1 MPARL
6 FEFVWGVLHR
16 KGGSAFC
23 THITACRISG
33 GLFHS
38 GRKVVISV
46 CTVDG
51 LVQKAEIMDESSMA
65 RAVTRISFEMIER
78 NKGTDSL
85 CLIGLFSR
93 GAVLAKI
100 DGGEIPVGLLDITP
114 FRDDKPRGGCP
125 DNSEIPFDITDKRVV
140 IVDDVIFTGRTARA
154 AIDGI
159 MSRGRPM
166 LIQLAAL
173 VDRGHRELPIRADYI
188 GKNLPTSREETVK
201 VLVRELDGCDKVVI
215 YTQCLAE

>member
-65 RAVTRISFEMIER
+65 RAVTRISFEMI
-78 NKGTDSL
+78 D
-85 CLIGLFSR
+85 
-93 GAVLAKI
+93 A
-100 DGGEIPVGLLDITP
+100 
-114 FRDDKPRGGCP
+114 
-125 DNSEIPFDITDKRVV
+125 
-140 IVDDVIFTGRTARA
+140 
-154 AIDGI
+154 
-159 MSRGRPM
+159 
-166 LIQLAAL
+166 
-173 VDRGHRELPIRADYI
+173 IRA
-188 GKNLPTSREETVK
+188 LTVFA
-201 VLVRELDGCDKVVI
+201 LSGFFRAGRSS
-215 YTQCLAE
+215 QSA

>member
-93 GAVLAKI
+93 GAVL
-100 DGGEIPVGLLDITP
+100 
-114 FRDDKPRGGCP
+114 
-125 DNSEIPFDITDKRVV
+125 S
-140 IVDDVIFTGRTARA
+140 
-154 AIDGI
+154 
-159 MSRGRPM
+159 
-166 LIQLAAL
+166 LI
-173 VDRGHRELPIRADYI
+173 HI
-188 GKNLPTSREETVK
+188 
-201 VLVRELDGCDKVVI
+201 
-215 YTQCLAE
+215 

>member
-93 GAVLAKI
+93 GAVLAKRIAARIAEI

-114 FRDDKPRGGCP
+114 FRDDMPGQQR
-125 DNSEIPFDITDKRVV
+125 DTIRHH
-140 IVDDVIFTGRTARA
+140 RQARC
-154 AIDGI
+154 D
-159 MSRGRPM
+159 SRRRY
-166 LIQLAAL
+166 LHRA
-173 VDRGHRELPIRADYI
+173 HRESRDRRHNVPGTSDADTACSA
-188 GKNLPTSREETVK
+188 G
-201 VLVRELDGCDKVVI
+201 GQG
-215 YTQCLAE
+215 TQGASDTR